1 MNDWQGISNSAAC
14 VSPRVMHHQR
24 MHLVYLDESGNSG
37 NNLAD
42 SSQPVFVLC
51 ALVVPED
58 CWQQLELD
66 LARVIEKYWPGSR
79 DEGFEIHTAELL
91 NPKTKV
97 FRIDPGE
104 RFAFMKEWLALAA
117 SRNLKVLYRAINKQ
131 RYQKW
136 LVQRYG
142 SGVVINPH
150 VVAFLLLAKA
160 VDNHLQRLP
169 SNPLGIF
176 IFDENRHVAHDV
188 DKSIRSLRLADG
200 NVRLSR
206 IIEKGFFIESHKS
219 LVLQLC
225 DMCAYFVRLAE
236 HRESNLPYKAV
247 CDPLIEMTAGLVV
260 RTDEQFDDMMAWLDS
275 DRKVERPGA

>member
-1 MNDWQGISNSAAC
+1 MQHVG
-14 VSPRVMHHQR
+14 

-42 SSQPVFVLC
+42 PSQPIFVLC

-66 LARVIEKYWPGSR
+66 LARVIEKYWPGPR
-79 DEGFEIHTAELL
+79 DDAFEIHTSELL
-91 NPKTKV
+91 NPKTKA
-97 FRIDPGE
+97 FRISPDA
-104 RFAFMKEWLALAA
+104 RFAFMKEWLGLAA
-117 SRNLKVLYRAINKQ
+117 SRKLKVLYRAINKQ

-136 LVQRYG
+136 LLQRYG
-142 SGVVINPH
+142 SGVAINPH

-169 SNPLGIF
+169 GGPLGIF

-200 NVRLSR
+200 NVRLAR

-225 DMCAYFVRLAE
+225 DMCAYFVRQTE
-236 HRESNLPYKAV
+236 HKGANLPYKTV
-247 CDPLIEMTAGLVV
+247 CDPLMEMTSTLVV
-260 RTDEQFDDMMAWLDS
+260 EIDEQFDDMMAWLDS